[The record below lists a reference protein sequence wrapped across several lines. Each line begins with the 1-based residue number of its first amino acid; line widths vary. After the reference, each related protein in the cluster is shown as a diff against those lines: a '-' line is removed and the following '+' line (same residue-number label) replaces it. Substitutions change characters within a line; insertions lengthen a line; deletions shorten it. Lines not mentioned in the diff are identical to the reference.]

1 MGYETINELEEWYEN
16 LKLDIYYMEEELE
29 AIKDGEDYF
38 RMQKLNKW
46 IWETEYLIEEV
57 KHELNHA
64 YRG

>member
-1 MGYETINELEEWYEN
+1 MGYETIHELEEWYEN